1 MRVSVEEGKEALRL
15 RDRDIASSILN
26 TFPSCMHNSNFI
38 KMKTIKKTRNPVHKE
53 LS

>member
-1 MRVSVEEGKEALRL
+1 MRVSIEEGKEVLRL
-15 RDRDIASSILN
+15 HDRDIPSSILN

-38 KMKTIKKTRNPVHKE
+38 KMRTIKKTRNPVHNE